1 MLSSLVLLS
10 VFAGQQQTGDPAVT
24 RVEVF
29 INEDLDRLKVSLTS
43 RSTNSPTRIRL
54 PSQKYKSFIR
64 GQTNATYES
73 TILRQLYP
81 YGWQPGG
88 FEVFE
93 AKLNHDE
100 CKLDLGDFAESTHL
114 ASCPGDG
121 ILTIEG
127 EMVVPHRAG
136 PFGTSDSQLT
146 LGGYWM
152 PQIIKTS
159 TSTMCEVLIHVPDDT
174 FLLSPK
180 ANLKTK
186 TSSGTVFRA
195 NYACHAAEMPLIVRR
210 GEPEVE
216 TFEGGAV
223 RLIHDDRAKLEL
235 RAFRG
240 AFEKAVSLLEELGWW
255 SPESSIQF
263 IDVDLQHML
272 AYSVEGASLV
282 SRRAFRVLPLERIE
296 RFHELEVVRVFFSH
310 YFREVKGRTRQT
322 AEVLG
327 TWLQELYVRKH
338 FRARDDAS
346 DFLGI
351 WRFVP
356 MIDAMITSPD
366 LPFASSYFRRVAKP
380 DPNAEEFTKEPRQ
393 TQKGQ
398 VVYHKILDRLGFDRS
413 SDFLRKVGQGYSLE
427 MGVEE
432 VLGNDFIQDW
442 FGPLPKLQYSLGKIT
457 QQPSRVEIQIIRE
470 GDQAAEPIELRLIDN
485 SGESSLHLVP
495 SSVAA
500 IRTYTATTVQPIEE
514 VILDPRGRLLET
526 ATASKPSPLWYNRTH
541 PIWRVVV
548 NYFELQFSATDGEF
562 SSSADLRLYREHDPH
577 WRFGLNASITPSTY
591 SASLRS
597 SYSFGR
603 KIQENR
609 LEQWFGLLGF
619 ADRLRASFA
628 GAGSASTGVGARL
641 FYRLDNR
648 RSLWAPSPGQ
658 AVRLGVEYRRDLSQ
672 SSFDNDTMQLTARGV
687 QEWLFESGQGLSMKL
702 AWDQFLMGTPQLQKL
717 LALGGRQLMRGY
729 SIQHR
734 FGRAR
739 GLASLE
745 WRHPIFQQMNINLGY
760 LLWLDS
766 MDGGLFAD
774 ASILVDEFQ
783 QSQIFDLEN
792 HFFDVGYSFKLY
804 FDWFGVQPSVMMID
818 LGWPIK
824 PFLRGETPWSPT
836 VYIGFEQS
844 FFIF

>member
-1 MLSSLVLLS
+1 
-10 VFAGQQQTGDPAVT
+10 
-24 RVEVF
+24 
-29 INEDLDRLKVSLTS
+29 
-43 RSTNSPTRIRL
+43 
-54 PSQKYKSFIR
+54 
-64 GQTNATYES
+64 
-73 TILRQLYP
+73 
-81 YGWQPGG
+81 
-88 FEVFE
+88 
-93 AKLNHDE
+93 
-100 CKLDLGDFAESTHL
+100 LDLSDFEEPTHV
-114 ASCPGDG
+114 ATCPGEG
-121 ILTIEG
+121 FLTAKG
-127 EMVVPHRAG
+127 EMVVPYRAG
-136 PFGTSDSQLT
+136 PFGTSEDQLT

-152 PQIIKTS
+152 PQILSHNTS
-159 TSTMCEVLIHVPDDT
+159 MTCEVLIHIPHGT
-174 FLLSPK
+174 HLLSPK
-180 ANLKTK
+180 ANLQTQ
-186 TSSGTVFRA
+186 TSTGAVFRT
-195 NYACHAAEMPLIVRR
+195 NYDCHALEMPLIVRR
-210 GEPEVE
+210 GVPEVE
-216 TFEGGAV
+216 TFEDGAI
-223 RLIHDDRAKLEL
+223 RLIHDDRAVLEL

-240 AFEKAVSLLEELGWW
+240 AFTKAVRLLEQFGWW
-255 SPESSIQF
+255 NAQSSVKF
-263 IDVDLQHML
+263 VDVDLQHLL
-272 AYSVEGASLV
+272 AYSVEGMSLV

-322 AEVLG
+322 SEVLG
-327 TWLQELYVRKH
+327 AWLQELYVRKH

-356 MIDAMITSPD
+356 MIDALITSPD

-380 DPNAEEFTKEPRQ
+380 DPNAEEFTKYPRQ
-393 TQKGQ
+393 SQKGR
-398 VVYHKILDRLGFDRS
+398 VVYHKILDRLGFERS
-413 SDFLRKVGQGYSLE
+413 SDFLRKVGQGYSLRK
-427 MGVEE
+427 GAEE

-457 QQPSRVEIQIIRE
+457 LQPSRVEIQVIRE
-470 GDQAAEPIELRLIDN
+470 GEQAAEPIELRLIDDL
-485 SGESSLHLVP
+485 GKSSLHLVP
-495 SSVAA
+495 SSAA
-500 IRTYTATTVQPIEE
+500 TLRTYTATTTRPIEE

-526 ATASKPSPLWYNRTH
+526 ATELKPSPLWYNRTH

-591 SASLRS
+591 STSLRS

-658 AVRLGVEYRRDLSQ
+658 AVRLGAEYRRDLSQ
-672 SSFDNDTMQLTARGV
+672 SSFDNDTMLLTARGV
-687 QEWLFESGQGLSMKL
+687 QEWLFESGQGISMKL
-702 AWDQFLMGTPQLQKL
+702 AWDQYLMGTPQLQKL

-734 FGRAR
+734 FGRVR

-745 WRHPIFQQMNINLGY
+745 WRHPIFQQMNMNLGY

-774 ASILVDEFQ
+774 ASILVDAFQ
-783 QSQIFDLEN
+783 ESQILDSEN
-792 HFFDVGYSFKLY
+792 QFFDVGYSFKLY

-818 LGWPIK
+818 LGWPVK

-836 VYIGFEQS
+836 IYIGFEQS
-844 FFIF
+844 FFVF